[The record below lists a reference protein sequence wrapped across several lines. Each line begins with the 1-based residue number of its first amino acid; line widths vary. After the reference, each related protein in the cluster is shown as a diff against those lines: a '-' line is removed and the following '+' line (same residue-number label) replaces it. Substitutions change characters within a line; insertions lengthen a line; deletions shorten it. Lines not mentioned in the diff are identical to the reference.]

1 MGEIMLCDDT
11 PELVDT
17 IGKELRKLNFNITN
31 IVYSGQ
37 DCIDTIKNGA
47 APDLLILDIS
57 MPKMP
62 GYEVVKQLKK
72 LNPEIKI
79 LIFSAYNDNNVV
91 KAMIRLGVTGF
102 AEKGIKPIELAE
114 IIRKVLNGETY
125 FPPECLLSAEAIET
139 IKQEKIP
146 WAEQLTLKEIQAAQL
161 LANDETRKTA
171 ASIMQISPSA
181 FNKKIERIFKKTG
194 QRAIIGALNWLKK
207 VGMIQ

>member
-1 MGEIMLCDDT
+1 MGKIMLCDDT

-17 IGKELRKLNFNITN
+17 IGKELRNLNFNITN

-37 DCIDTIKNGA
+37 DCIDAIKNGA

-72 LNPEIKI
+72 SNPEIKM
-79 LIFSAYNDNNVV
+79 LIFSAYNDINVV
-91 KAMIRLGVTGF
+91 KAMIRLGVNGF

-125 FPPECLLSAEAIET
+125 FPPEHLFSAEAIET
-139 IKQEKIP
+139 MKQEKIP

-194 QRAIIGALNWLKK
+194 QRAVIGALNLLRK

>member
-1 MGEIMLCDDT
+1 MGKIMLCDDT

-17 IGKELRKLNFNITN
+17 IGKELRNLNFNITN

-37 DCIDTIKNGA
+37 DCIDAIKNGA

-72 LNPEIKI
+72 SNPEIKM
-79 LIFSAYNDNNVV
+79 LIFSAYNDINVV
-91 KAMIRLGVTGF
+91 KAMIRLGVNGF

-125 FPPECLLSAEAIET
+125 FPPEHLFSAEAIET
-139 IKQEKIP
+139 MKQEKIP

>member
-11 PELVDT
+11 TELVDT
-17 IGKELRKLNFNITN
+17 IGKELRNLNFNITN

-37 DCIDTIKNGA
+37 DCIDAIKNGA

-91 KAMIRLGVTGF
+91 KAMIRLGVNGF

-125 FPPECLLSAEAIET
+125 FPPEYLFSSEAIET

-161 LANDETRKTA
+161 LANDEIRKTA

-194 QRAIIGALNWLKK
+194 QRAIIGALNWLRK